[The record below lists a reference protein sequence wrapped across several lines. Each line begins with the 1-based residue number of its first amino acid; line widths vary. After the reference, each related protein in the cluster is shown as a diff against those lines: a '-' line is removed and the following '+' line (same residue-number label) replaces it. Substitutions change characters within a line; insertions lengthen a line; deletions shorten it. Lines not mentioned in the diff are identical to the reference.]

1 MARPTKYTPEL
12 LEKANGYLSTYTRLI
27 PSHQDLCLH
36 LDVSD
41 TTLYR
46 WAEENKEFRDILAK
60 VKQTQFVV
68 AMDGGLG
75 GELNANLVK
84 LLMGKHGL
92 SDKVD
97 NTSSDGSMS
106 PVTKIELVAY
116 EVGAYVD
123 KDNDGDNDE

>member
-12 LEKANGYLSTYTRLI
+12 LEKANTYLLEYTRLI
-27 PSHQDLCLH
+27 PSHQDMCLY
-36 LDVSD
+36 LDISD
-41 TTLYR
+41 ATLYR
-46 WAEENKEFRDILAK
+46 WAEEKAEFKEILAK
-60 VKQTQFVV
+60 VKQMQFVV

-75 GELNANLVK
+75 GDMNANLVK

-97 NTSSDGSMS
+97 TTSSDGSMS

-116 EVGAYVD
+116 EGAL
-123 KDNDGDNDE
+123 NE